1 MAIVPTVRLLI
12 TAIAATPR
20 LATTL
25 HRLRAVIR
33 RLAATA
39 PPRVVAIMVA
49 AAEAAASRAA
59 AEAAVASTAAG
70 EAAVAS
76 TAAGEAALTAVVA
89 DLMAVT
95 ADL

>member
-1 MAIVPTVRLLI
+1 MAIVPTARLLI

-25 HRLRAVIR
+25 RRLRVVIPLLIIR
-33 RLAATA
+33 ALRLLAATA
-39 PPRVVAIMVA
+39 PPRVVAIKVA
-49 AAEAAASRAA
+49 AEV
-59 AEAAVASTAAG
+59 VASTAA
-70 EAAVAS
+70 EVVAS

>member
-25 HRLRAVIR
+25 RRLRAVIR
-33 RLAATA
+33 LLIIRSLRLLAATA

-49 AAEAAASRAA
+49 AEAA
-59 AEAAVASTAAG
+59 
-70 EAAVAS
+70 AS
-76 TAAGEAALTAVVA
+76 TAAGEAALTAVGEAALTAVGA